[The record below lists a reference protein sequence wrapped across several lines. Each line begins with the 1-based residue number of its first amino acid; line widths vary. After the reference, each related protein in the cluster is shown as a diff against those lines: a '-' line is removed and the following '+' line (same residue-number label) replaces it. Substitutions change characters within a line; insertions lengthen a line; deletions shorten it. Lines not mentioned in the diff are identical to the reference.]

1 MEVDWWRGGVIQQLC
16 GIWGVLLKGN
26 DLCVINTDALSKL
39 LNGAEARKYNINV
52 QCRELYVLGAKPPQF
67 NVLVTPKI
75 IFYIGLMVN
84 PPDTQAI

>member
-1 MEVDWWRGGVIQQLC
+1 MFKEQNR
-16 GIWGVLLKGN
+16 
-26 DLCVINTDALSKL
+26 
-39 LNGAEARKYNINV
+39 
-52 QCRELYVLGAKPPQF
+52 PQF